1 MKVKDVVVS
10 FDNLYG
16 VDYHV
21 IADFYDEDG
30 FTSERSIGVIREVG
44 YLYQTN

>member
-30 FTSERSIGVIREVG
+30 FTSEGPTGVIRAVG
-44 YLYQTN
+44 CLYQMN